1 LSKYD
6 NMKKISLIV
15 VVLAGLSL
23 TSLMVNNNTSNF
35 EKKSP
40 FKVIRVN
47 GKILFVKTNSEMK
60 RGDVYVNGTPLKFV
74 TNTAKAAIINPQK
87 GRYVLQANSKGKV
100 KVLPA
105 TSNVTSRAGA
115 LINQIDLQNH
125 FSGKYLILDED
136 VITIGSEAYPMD
148 DKHFFYLKYDYNGEE
163 IAKIIPHQGNKMIL
177 NKNEIFK
184 VDGQP
189 IPVVEQE
196 MTLYYRNNIDKKSY
210 KISTFTP
217 VFPDLDEMKIEVKML
232 LDELGGNRSDE
243 DKISEITSYLN
254 EFYGEPQ
261 KESLY
266 KWLEKEFNI
275 NVEKEIKF
283 K

>member
-1 LSKYD
+1 
-6 NMKKISLIV
+6 MKKISLIL
-15 VVLAGLSL
+15 VVLVSLSL
-23 TSLMVNNNTSNF
+23 TSLMIFTKKTSL
-35 EKKSP
+35 EKKTP

-47 GKILFVKTNSEMK
+47 GKILFVKTQSQMK
-60 RGDVYVNGTPLKFV
+60 RGDVYVNGTPLKFL

-87 GRYVLQANSKGKV
+87 GRYVLQSNTKGKV

-125 FSGKYLILDED
+125 FSGKYLILDKD
-136 VITIGSEAYPMD
+136 IITIGSEAFPMD
-148 DKHFFYLKYDYNGEE
+148 DKHFFYLKYYYNDEE
-163 IAKIIPHQGNKMIL
+163 IAKVIPHESNKIIL
-177 NKNEIFK
+177 SKTEIFK

-189 IPVVEQE
+189 IPVEEKE
-196 MTLYYRNNIDKKSY
+196 MTLYYRNDVDKKSY
-210 KISTFTP
+210 KINTFTP
-217 VFPDLDEMKIEVKML
+217 VFPDLGELKLEIKMM
-232 LDELGGNRSDE
+232 LDELREEKTDE

-275 NVEKEIKF
+275 NVEKDLNF

>member
-1 LSKYD
+1 
-6 NMKKISLIV
+6 MKKISLIV
-15 VVLAGLSL
+15 VVLASLSL
-23 TSLMVNNNTSNF
+23 TSLMMMSKN
-35 EKKSP
+35 EKLVKKIP

-60 RGDVYVNGTPLKFV
+60 RGDIYVNGTPLKFI
-74 TNTAKAAIINPQK
+74 TTTAKAAIINPQK
-87 GRYVLQANSKGKV
+87 GRYVLQANTKGKV

-105 TSNVTSRAGA
+105 TSNITSRAGA

-125 FSGKYLILDED
+125 FSGKYLIFDEEM
-136 VITIGSEAYPMD
+136 ITIGSEAFPMD
-148 DKHFFYLKYDYNGEE
+148 EKHFFYLKYDYKGES
-163 IAKIIPHQGNKMIL
+163 IAKIIPHQGNKMML
-177 NKNEIFK
+177 NKTEIFK
-184 VDGQP
+184 IDGQP
-189 IPVVEQE
+189 IPVEEKE
-196 MTLYYRNNIDKKSY
+196 MTLYYRNDVDKKSY
-210 KISTFTP
+210 KINTFTP
-217 VFPDLDEMKIEVKML
+217 VFPDLDEMKIEVQML
-232 LDELGGNRSDE
+232 LDELGDGRSDE

-275 NVEKEIKF
+275 NVEKHIKF

>member
-1 LSKYD
+1 
-6 NMKKISLIV
+6 MKKISLIL
-15 VVLAGLSL
+15 VVLVSLSL
-23 TSLMVNNNTSNF
+23 TSLMIFTKKTSL
-35 EKKSP
+35 EKKTP

-47 GKILFVKTNSEMK
+47 GKILFVKTQSQMK
-60 RGDVYVNGTPLKFV
+60 RGDVYVNGTPLKFL

-87 GRYVLQANSKGKV
+87 GRYVLQSNTKGKV

-125 FSGKYLILDED
+125 FSGKYLILDKD
-136 VITIGSEAYPMD
+136 IITIGSEAFPMD
-148 DKHFFYLKYDYNGEE
+148 DKHFFYLKYYYNDEE
-163 IAKIIPHQGNKMIL
+163 IAKVIPHESNKIIL
-177 NKNEIFK
+177 SKTEIFK

-189 IPVVEQE
+189 IPVEEKE
-196 MTLYYRNNIDKKSY
+196 MTLYYRNDVDKKSY
-210 KISTFTP
+210 KINTFTP
-217 VFPDLDEMKIEVKML
+217 VFPDLGELKLEIKMM
-232 LDELGGNRSDE
+232 LDELGEEKTDE

-275 NVEKEIKF
+275 NVEKDLNF